1 MDSKEF
7 RFELKVDEHTLKGYK
22 ENPKDLAKLI
32 DKEVIKELQDFVFDN
47 LKDKD
52 GSPEVAEIETKHF
65 KYVEADRKGSF
76 RLQFLI
82 DRRFC
87 CSDTDSCSADYID
100 FQFQVEDG
108 MLQAKGGYFD
118 WTLSN

>member
-1 MDSKEF
+1 MDSQEF
-7 RFELKVDEHTLKGYK
+7 RFELNVNEDALKGYH
-22 ENPKDLAKLI
+22 ENPQQLAELI
-32 DKEVIKELQDFVFDN
+32 DKEVINDLQDFVFDN
-47 LKDKD
+47 LKDKE
-52 GSPEVAEIETKHF
+52 GSPEVADIEIKHF
-65 KYVEADRKGSF
+65 KYHEKDKKGSF

-100 FQFQVEDG
+100 FQFQIQDG
-108 MLQAKGGYFD
+108 ILQAKGGYFD

>member
-1 MDSKEF
+1 MDSQEF
-7 RFELKVDEHTLKGYK
+7 RFELKVDEHALKGYQ
-22 ENPKDLAKLI
+22 ENPQDLAKII
-32 DKEVIKELQDFVFDN
+32 DKEVIKELQDFDFDN

-52 GSPEVAEIETKHF
+52 GSPEVADIEIKHF
-65 KYVEADRKGSF
+65 KYQEADKKGSF

-100 FQFQVEDG
+100 FQFQVKDG
-108 MLQAKGGYFD
+108 ILRAKGGYFD
-118 WTLSN
+118 WTLTN

>member
-1 MDSKEF
+1 MDSQEF
-7 RFELKVDEHTLKGYK
+7 KFELKVDENALKGYQD
-22 ENPKDLAKLI
+22 NPQDLGKLI
-32 DKEVIKELQDFVFDN
+32 DKEVIKDLQDFVFDN

-52 GSPEVAEIETKHF
+52 GSPEVADIEIKHF
-65 KYVEADRKGSF
+65 KFQEKDKKGSF

-100 FQFQVEDG
+100 FQFQFQNG
-108 MLQAKGGYFD
+108 ILRAIGGYFD